1 MNDEFHGGT
10 FLRTTAMIQMMRKRT
25 GAHYDG
31 KMGAPSRE
39 VMPPLAPDA
48 PTTDPLEWLDRM
60 RPVAV
65 KPPSLPRA
73 TLAATTGLTIAAG
86 DLHFPQHDERSCAVF
101 IETCA
106 KLKPSRVILN
116 GDLPDMLAVSK
127 YPTDARRRFNWTLQD
142 EAAAMHGFLRELE
155 AAVPRDCAIVETE
168 ANHSGNG
175 TASRWWR
182 YLSDRAPAL
191 MAFPQAEEK
200 LSYQAW
206 WYPEWSRIRLVESVV
221 IADDLLVIHGDIV
234 RKHAAYSAR
243 ATMEKW
249 ASSVMH
255 SHTHRLGMGHQNIPA
270 LPNRDAGVLKF
281 YEIGCL
287 CRLDP
292 SYASAPNWS
301 NGFAIIRED
310 GERYGVELVGI
321 VNGAAVVT
329 TLGQTVRAA

>member
-1 MNDEFHGGT
+1 MMVRN
-10 FLRTTAMIQMMRKRT
+10 TAMVQMARQRL
-25 GAHYDG
+25 AAPFDG
-31 KMGAPSRE
+31 KSGAPPRE
-39 VMPPLAPDA
+39 RQAPLPPEPAPADA
-48 PTTDPLEWLDRM
+48 LEWLEKL
-60 RPVAV
+60 RPIAM

-73 TLAATTGLTIAAG
+73 TLKPIPGITVVAG
-86 DLHFPQHDERSCAVF
+86 DFHFGCHDERALSVF
-101 IETCA
+101 VEACA
-106 KLKPSRVILN
+106 KLRPSRVILN

-127 YPTDARRRFNWTLQD
+127 YPVDARRRHNWSLQD
-142 EAAAMHGFLRELE
+142 EATAMHGLLRELE
-155 AAVPRDCAIVETE
+155 AVVPRTCEIVETE

-200 LSYQAW
+200 MSYQAW
-206 WYPEWSRIRLVESVV
+206 WYPEWSRLRLVESVV
-221 IADDLLVIHGDIV
+221 IANDLLVLHGDIV

-255 SHTHRLGMGHQNIPA
+255 SHTHRQGSGAQRIPGIPGRPDDLA
-270 LPNRDAGVLKF
+270 RF

-287 CRLDP
+287 CTLEP
-292 SYASAPNWS
+292 SYASAPNWTQ
-301 NGFAIIRED
+301 GFAIVRED
-310 GERYGVELVGI
+310 GDDYGVELVTI
-321 VNGAAVVT
+321 RRGAAVVS